1 MGVGV
6 GLLRFSDGVFSL
18 DFIETEGERAQ
29 ELVSPRGLIPLKSPS
44 KIDGHLPKRTI
55 RIFILSISSSLV
67 SFLVGAAGVFVR

>member
-29 ELVSPRGLIPLKSPS
+29 ELVSARGLIPLKSPS

-55 RIFILSISSSLV
+55 RILILSISSSLV